1 MSSTNFYK
9 ELELDPTLPD
19 QELDRSLK
27 DVHRKWQTRI
37 NAPSLERRQEAERM
51 IQLIEAAKPVLLDST
66 KRKQYDASMLAA
78 QTIERHSPVESSV
91 TYEVLSEGTAHAPS
105 TQHGTSYRSANQV
118 NEQYEEDE
126 PLTPIEILIEKAAE
140 YTENERYFEAIKIA
154 NEAKAIDSN
163 DARVYAELAWAHHG
177 TEQTDKAITEIKRA
191 IELNPY
197 FAGHYY
203 SLSVFYNEHPVLNDG
218 ECLRLSQQWLREA
231 LRRDPEDFS
240 FRFHQAYIHRR
251 NEQYEDALPILEDIY
266 RNWTDEQADD
276 SDFDFNDLKDQLALI
291 HYNLGQKYAKYS
303 KKTKEDFYIR
313 KEDVDQAFYHQIQA
327 LKYVVDSNQRAEIDL
342 AIRYIEK
349 SKQRIFFGSRFSS
362 NIKIPI
368 FLIVFAI
375 IGQPNLNTVGYFG
388 AAILVLS
395 AILNYI
401 PKWKYDQIHYK
412 EPCKKH
418 RNCRCSC

>member
-51 IQLIEAAKPVLLDST
+51 IQLIEAAKPVLLDPS
-66 KRKQYDASMLAA
+66 KRKQYDASMLVP
-78 QTIERHSPVESSV
+78 QTVAGQSPVESSV
-91 TYEVLSEGTAHAPS
+91 TYEVLSEGTAPIAQQE
-105 TQHGTSYRSANQV
+105 TNYRTAYQAD
-118 NEQYEEDE
+118 EQDEEDE
-126 PLTPIEILIEKAAE
+126 PLTPIEALLEQAE
-140 YTENERYFEAIKIA
+140 EYIDNERYYEAIKKV
-154 NEAKAIDSN
+154 NEAIAIDSSDDN
-163 DARVYAELAWAHHG
+163 IYSVLAWALHG
-177 TEQTDKAITEIKRA
+177 TGQTANAILEMERA

-197 FAGHYY
+197 FSGYY
-203 SLSVFYNEHPVLNDG
+203 YNMALLYNEHPILNDE
-218 ECLRLSQQWLREA
+218 ECLRSGQKWLSEA

-240 FRFHQAYIHRR
+240 YRYHLAYLHRR
-251 NEQYEDALPILEDIY
+251 NDKYGEALSILEDIY
-266 RNWTDEQADD
+266 RNWTDEQAEDC
-276 SDFDFNDLKDQLALI
+276 DFGFIDLKNEMALI
-291 HYNLGQKYAKYS
+291 HYKLGQKYAKYN
-303 KKTKEDFYIR
+303 KKANVDYYIR

-327 LKYVVDSNQRAEIDL
+327 LKYVVDSEQRSKIDL

-349 SKQRIFFGSRFSS
+349 SKQRVFFGSRFSS

-368 FLIVFAI
+368 FLIVFSI
-375 IGQPNLNTVGYFG
+375 IAQPNFNNVGYFG
-388 AAILVLS
+388 AAILILS

-401 PKWKYDQIHYK
+401 PRWKYDQIHYK